1 MKLGYAA
8 AVAMVLAFPAAGNAA
23 PQCDARSFGSQID
36 QTAQALRTLNRESE
50 RRFHERLEV
59 LAKQNGWSE
68 AQKADKAA
76 AAMDDSKLEAFNG
89 DIEELVA
96 RLDKLSAT
104 PNNEVSCARLAE
116 LKTVQQRL
124 VAVMGQKSGFILAQ
138 LEAEGAKSPVSP
150 YPYAQRSPAPETQA
164 QAQAPAG
171 PQAQAVPPPAEGP
184 QRAPAAQGTP
194 AATAA
199 ASAGG
204 TRAAPN
210 AGDTWSVN
218 LAQTPPPARPQK
230 SAAQPAALPQRPPAS
245 QPDTRVASLSQPS
258 APAISPAPTAA
269 GGYSADEIREVGK
282 GVFGAFVTGDF
293 AVLISHSFKKF
304 GRPNAY
310 IIGDEGG
317 GAFLAGL
324 RYGDGRLYTRLNG
337 IETGPTQIFWQGP
350 SLGADMGATGSRA
363 LFLVYNLENPATLY
377 QRFPGIDGSAYVA
390 GGMGMT
396 VYQSGNTLIVPIRTG
411 LGLRLGA
418 SVAYLKFT
426 ERASWNPF

>member
-171 PQAQAVPPPAEGP
+171 PQAQAVPPAAEGP

-218 LAQTPPPARPQK
+218 VAQTPPPARPQK

-282 GVFGAFVTGDF
+282 GFS
-293 AVLISHSFKKF
+293 VL
-304 GRPNAY
+304 
-310 IIGDEGG
+310 
-317 GAFLAGL
+317 L
-324 RYGDGRLYTRLNG
+324 
-337 IETGPTQIFWQGP
+337 
-350 SLGADMGATGSRA
+350 
-363 LFLVYNLENPATLY
+363 
-377 QRFPGIDGSAYVA
+377 
-390 GGMGMT
+390 
-396 VYQSGNTLIVPIRTG
+396 
-411 LGLRLGA
+411 
-418 SVAYLKFT
+418 
-426 ERASWNPF
+426 